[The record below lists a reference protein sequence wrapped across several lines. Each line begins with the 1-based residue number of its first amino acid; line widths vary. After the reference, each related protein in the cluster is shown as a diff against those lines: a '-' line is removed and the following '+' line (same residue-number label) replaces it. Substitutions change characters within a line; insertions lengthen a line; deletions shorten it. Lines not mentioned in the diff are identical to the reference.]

1 VVVVDNPAGRLVTF
15 RVVPPVDDA
24 NATNAAAELRAAL
37 LAIHG
42 PAIVCADLTEA
53 RTFSGN
59 TTQQFIALMK
69 SDNAKVER
77 SGLLLSD
84 ASATFLL
91 QVERMVREAA
101 NPARRTFRDPRSLR
115 EWLAPVLTPQ
125 VDAALAAFL
134 AQPQ

>member
-1 VVVVDNPAGRLVTF
+1 MVVVGNPAGRLVTF

-24 NATNAAAELRAAL
+24 NSMNAASQLRATI
-37 LAIHG
+37 LAIEG
-42 PAIVCADLTEA
+42 PVIVCADLTDA

-59 TTQQFIALMK
+59 TTQQFVALMK

-84 ASATFLL
+84 ASATFLM

-101 NPARRTFRDPRSLR
+101 NPARRTFRDSRSLR
-115 EWLAPVLTPQ
+115 EWLTPVLSSQ
-125 VDAALAAFL
+125 EDAALAAFL
-134 AQPQ
+134 GPP